1 MTDPDIIT
9 PGAVQFFE
17 GDCREFLPVTADVVI
32 TDPPYAVDR
41 HGRMLGQIASN
52 YHGKGAHTRGYYD
65 HNSEKFAEILT
76 PAFDGMLNSLPK
88 GGTLVAFCG
97 NRTFAEM
104 VTIATHAGFQ
114 MLDILVFTGGGSFAK
129 SKSSLMPRAELA
141 ALMRRKG
148 GVRQFNPS
156 RNIANV
162 FDIKK
167 TKGESEHPTT
177 KPQTWM
183 RRLVE
188 VFAEP
193 GDTVLDPFAGS
204 GSTLVAARDLGR
216 NAIGIEQEHEYANIV
231 RRRLG
236 MEQMPPFADEQ
247 AA

>member
-1 MTDPDIIT
+1 MTDTDLIL
-9 PGAVQFFE
+9 PGTVQFHE
-17 GDCREFLPVTADVVI
+17 GDCRDLLPTTADVVI

-65 HNSEKFAEILT
+65 HNSAKFAEILT
-76 PAFDGMLNSLPK
+76 PAFDGMVQSLPK

-104 VTIATHAGFQ
+104 VTIATSVGFE
-114 MLDILVFTGGGSFAK
+114 MLDVLVFTGGGSFAK
-129 SKSSLMPRAELA
+129 SRSSLMPRMELA
-141 ALMRRKG
+141 ALMRKKG
-148 GVRQFNPS
+148 AVRQFNPS

-188 VFAEP
+188 VFSEP
-193 GDTVLDPFAGS
+193 GETVLDPFAGS
-204 GSTLVAARDLGR
+204 GSTLLAARDLGR
-216 NAIGIEQEHEYANIV
+216 NAIGMEQEPEYANIV
-231 RRRLG
+231 RRRLNLPAPARTA
-236 MEQMPPFADEQ
+236 E